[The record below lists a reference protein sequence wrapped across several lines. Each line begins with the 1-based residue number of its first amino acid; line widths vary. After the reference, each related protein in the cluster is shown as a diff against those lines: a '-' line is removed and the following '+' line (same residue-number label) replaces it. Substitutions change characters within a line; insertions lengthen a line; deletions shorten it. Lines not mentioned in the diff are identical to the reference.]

1 MSMNTKQ
8 LYTGIGIAIVVLVGI
23 GVWYFQTRKTTPEI
37 PGVIP
42 REEASL
48 GAQLFEEA
56 ANPVKKSLPET
67 NPFEQVNTNPID
79 KIYKNP
85 FQ

>member
-1 MSMNTKQ
+1 MP
-8 LYTGIGIAIVVLVGI
+8 I
-23 GVWYFQTRKTTPEI
+23 GVAVVVFAGIVFWYVQTRKAPEI
-37 PGVIP
+37 PGLIP

-56 ANPVKKSLPET
+56 ANPVKEKFPET
-67 NPFEQVNTNPID
+67 NPFEAAETNPLD

-85 FQ
+85 FE